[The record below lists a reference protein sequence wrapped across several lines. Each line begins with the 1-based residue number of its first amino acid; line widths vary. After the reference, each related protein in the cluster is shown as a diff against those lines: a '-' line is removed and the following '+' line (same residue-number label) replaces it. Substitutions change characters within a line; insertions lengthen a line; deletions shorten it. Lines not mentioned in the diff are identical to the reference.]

1 MSGFFRKLPRLLT
14 GSVLVFL
21 LLFLNSNTA
30 LAQAQTSGTIVVTA
44 VIAPVRYVLIDNK
57 GNIKE
62 ILSNTKENI
71 TPKVYINSLS
81 SSQATLTIQVYQRYE
96 AIIDK
101 VNTKRTGIIYQNKNK
116 NSIRTAQRLI
126 NFIRDESVLLVK

>member
-1 MSGFFRKLPRLLT
+1 M
-14 GSVLVFL
+14 
-21 LLFLNSNTA
+21 NSNTA